1 MLLIYFSWWGTL
13 IRYDKFEWHRYS
25 LNSNLKWKYHKEVTG
40 KSTISLPTSFEELFI
55 RSKYAG
61 DNVVI
66 LIIPSVAIKSTNE
79 VWNASGGYLNVNFN
93 GANAR
98 YNVSKTN
105 ISLLFAYNNGQA
117 FTDSCVTE
125 VYYR

>member
-1 MLLIYFSWWGTL
+1 M
-13 IRYDKFEWHRYS
+13 
-25 LNSNLKWKYHKEVTG
+25 KWKYHKEVTG

-79 VWNASGGYLNVNFN
+79 VWNASGGYLNENYRGV
-93 GANAR
+93 NAR
-98 YNVSKTN
+98 YSVSKTN
-105 ISLLFAYNNGQA
+105 ISLYMAYNNGQNY
-117 FTDSCVTE
+117 TNSCVTE

>member
-1 MLLIYFSWWGTL
+1 M
-13 IRYDKFEWHRYS
+13 
-25 LNSNLKWKYHKEVTG
+25 KWKYHKEVTG

-55 RSKYAG
+55 RLEYGASEE
-61 DNVVI
+61 VVI
-66 LIIPSVAIKSTNE
+66 LIIPRIAIKSETE
-79 VWNASGGYLNVNFN
+79 IWNATGGYLNTNFN

-105 ISLLFAYNNGQA
+105 ISLQFAYNNGQDY
-117 FTDSCVTE
+117 TDSCVTE